1 MEQACVLCYNLVL
14 QHKPHPALKKISEL
28 KGSELFKCCC
38 CYAYLHKHD
47 TDWEIIS
54 GGDYSGTP
62 KAYASDSD
70 ITPAASSSPVSTNAE
85 KKLSLQHC

>member
-28 KGSELFKCCC
+28 KGSELYKCCC

-47 TDWEIIS
+47 SDWEIIS
-54 GGDYSGTP
+54 GGDFSGEP
-62 KAYASDSD
+62 KKYATNSATTSLNSEG
-70 ITPAASSSPVSTNAE
+70 TTAKPANPT
-85 KKLSLQHC
+85 LSHQC